1 MENKIKKYNNKKTH
15 KYLVY
20 NWQHSF
26 AKFKNIDELKELTLD
41 YTYKRLN
48 DFQKIFNMLK
58 NVTPKADENKDLQKK
73 VLNDVGDIF
82 NELYYIYKDKY
93 NEKNGLKIKHTKK
106 FDYKKLRLTNDYQ
119 YEPEEEKEQQ
129 TSKKPDKTG
138 TT

>member
-1 MENKIKKYNNKKTH
+1 MENKIKKNNNKKTH
-15 KYLVY
+15 KYFVY

-93 NEKNGLKIKHTKK
+93 NEKKW
-106 FDYKKLRLTNDYQ
+106 F
-119 YEPEEEKEQQ
+119 E
-129 TSKKPDKTG
+129 DKTHKEI
-138 TT
+138 